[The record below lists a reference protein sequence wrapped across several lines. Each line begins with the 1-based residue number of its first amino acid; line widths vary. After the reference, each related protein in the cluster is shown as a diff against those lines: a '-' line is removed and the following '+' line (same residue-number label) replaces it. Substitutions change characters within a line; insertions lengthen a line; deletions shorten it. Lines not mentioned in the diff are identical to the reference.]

1 MNKKIYFISC
11 LIILLL
17 SLSSCVFDFRETV
30 YGNGN
35 LVTEERHAD
44 SFDRLKVS
52 SGIDVIITQGEKES
66 IQVVADEN
74 LLEYIKTEIYDNTLK
89 IYTDANIRHAKSKE
103 VHLVYKKLREIDI
116 SSAGDVE
123 GTNRMKTDDLDIDLS
138 SAGDLSLDV
147 EAIKITCNISSAGDA
162 HLSGTVD
169 ELDADLSSAGDLNAS
184 DLVARK
190 AHVNSSSAGNA
201 RICATEEVDLTASSA
216 GDIYYKGDPKTINI
230 NKSSAGSII
239 KK

>member
-1 MNKKIYFISC
+1 MNKKIYSVSC
-11 LIILLL
+11 VIILLL
-17 SLSSCVFDFRETV
+17 LLSSCIFDFRETV
-30 YGNGN
+30 YGNGT
-35 LVTEERHAD
+35 VATEERHAD
-44 SFDRLKVS
+44 SFNRLKVS
-52 SGIDVIITQGEKES
+52 SGIDVIITQGEEES
-66 IQVVADEN
+66 IKVIADEN

-103 VHLVYKKLREIDI
+103 VHLVYKQLQKINI

-123 GTNRMKTDDLDIDLS
+123 GSNRMKVDDLDLDLS
-138 SAGDLSLDV
+138 SAGDLTLDV
-147 EAIKITCNISSAGDA
+147 EATSITCNISSAGDA

-190 AHVNSSSAGNA
+190 AHVNVSSAGNA
-201 RICATEEVDLTASSA
+201 KICATEEVDLNASSA
-216 GDIYYKGDPKTINI
+216 GDIYYKGDPKIVNI

>member
-1 MNKKIYFISC
+1 MIKKIFHTSF

-17 SLSSCVFDFRETV
+17 SLSSCYFNFRETV

-35 LVTEERHAD
+35 IVTEERHVD
-44 SFDRLKVS
+44 SFNRLKVS
-52 SGIDVIITQGEKES
+52 SGIDAIITQGEEES
-66 IQVVADEN
+66 IKVIADEN

-103 VHLVYKKLREIDI
+103 VHLVYRQLREIDI

-123 GTNRMKTDDLDIDLS
+123 GTNRMKAVDLDLDLS
-138 SAGDLSLDV
+138 SAGDLTLDV
-147 EAIKITCNISSAGDA
+147 EAIKINCNISSAGDA
-162 HLSGTVD
+162 HLSGTAD
-169 ELDADLSSAGDLNAS
+169 ELDADLSSAGDLNAY
-184 DLVARK
+184 DLVVRK
-190 AHVNSSSAGNA
+190 ARVSSSSAGSA
-201 RICATEEVDLTASSA
+201 RICATGEVDLNASSA

-230 NKSSAGSII
+230 NRSSAGSII